1 MGCSILVANQ
11 SHFGLKHG
19 ALGKITF
26 PLRVSLCLFYYY
38 IIFLLL
44 YFILLIIILY
54 ITYIISYYFIIIFGC
69 LNIADC
75 KLHNIE
81 VVSLKNLHGAWH
93 KEMPWSY
100 LSSVSTW
107 RCYLKEPGVA
117 EHHTLPSVLREALLQ
132 SSASAGTSFPPLS
145 ELLRASLHC
154 KIQTNFLAHPPL
166 VCLLF

>member
-1 MGCSILVANQ
+1 MVSCP
-11 SHFGLKHG
+11 K
-19 ALGKITF
+19 KKF
-26 PLRVSLCLFYYY
+26 PLCVSICLFYYY
-38 IIFLLL
+38 IF
-44 YFILLIIILY
+44 IIILY
-54 ITYIISYYFIIIFGC
+54 FIVFCFYYYILFFLFIFLYILYIISYHFIIIFGC

-75 KLHNIE
+75 KLHNTE
-81 VVSLKNLHGAWH
+81 VVSLKYLHGTWH

-117 EHHTLPSVLREALLQ
+117 EHHTLPSVLGEALPQ
-132 SSASAGTSFPPLS
+132 SSASGGTSFPPLS

-154 KIQTNFLAHPPL
+154 EIQTNFPAHPPL